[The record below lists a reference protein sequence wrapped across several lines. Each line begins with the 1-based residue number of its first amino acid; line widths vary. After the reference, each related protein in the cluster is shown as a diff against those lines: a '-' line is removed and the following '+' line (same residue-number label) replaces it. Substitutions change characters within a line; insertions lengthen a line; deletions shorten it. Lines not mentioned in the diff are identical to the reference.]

1 MFTRNVLM
9 FAAVAVLAACSSND
23 EEGALLDSSVIPI
36 DQQAGYDPN
45 SADGVLAEIYDT
57 SVTSSQVS
65 NVPPGTQQD
74 LVVNVGDRVFF
85 GTDRYD
91 IDNQARTVLERQ
103 AEFLNQYPNLNITV
117 EGHAD
122 ERGTREY
129 NLALG
134 ERRAQAAKNYL
145 IALGIDPRRID
156 TISFGKE
163 RPEELGANAAAWAQ
177 NRRGVT
183 VIR

>member
-1 MFTRNVLM
+1 MFTRNILM
-9 FAAVAVLAACSSND
+9 LSVVAVLAACSSND
-23 EEGALLDSSVIPI
+23 EEGVLLDSSVIPI

-45 SADGVLAEIYDT
+45 SADGALAEIYDAEV
-57 SVTSSQVS
+57 VTS
-65 NVPPGTQQD
+65 NIAPGTQQD
-74 LVVNVGDRVFF
+74 LIVNVGDRVFF
-85 GTDRYD
+85 GTDRFD
-91 IDNQARTVLERQ
+91 IDNQARQVLERQ
-103 AEFLNQYPNLNITV
+103 ADFLNRYPNLTITV

-134 ERRAQAAKNYL
+134 ERRAQAVKNYL
-145 IALGIDPRRID
+145 IALGISQSRID

-163 RPEELGANAAAWAQ
+163 RPEELGANASAWAQ